1 MNGNDQHLGD
11 ELGQH
16 LRHRV
21 DGLHDAP
28 LTLRDVQGRARTIR
42 RNRWVAGAASVA
54 AAVAIIVPVTI
65 FAGQGLDRS
74 DAPNPGPATSS
85 PSGTPSRASDN
96 DTEES
101 TPEPNPTGGTY
112 DLGQDA
118 SRGADAA
125 IAHLDREAL
134 VWPDGSR
141 VDLPQEY
148 DQFVLV
154 GNEVVAARSDDDG
167 NRSLDVLDS
176 SGAVSLTVPD
186 VAGLAGNA
194 QGTIAAW
201 STTDGEL
208 FTYVGGGTPASL
220 GDQQGAASP
229 VAVLGD
235 GTCEAGA
242 GSCDVYFNQ
251 EFEEPPMVA
260 HEDGTTEQV
269 VGSGAL
275 VVNDVDLQGRAA
287 IRISASDT
295 GSCSGVYDPEKQRYF
310 WKTCDYSLSRFSP
323 DGRYVLALPAY
334 LDGLGPNE
342 VSVLDAT
349 TGDLAAKYQIDRG
362 FIGAQTWEDD
372 THPLVVTYDDHGWRL
387 LRLGLG
393 GVAEQAADP
402 VTDRNEMARPFS
414 LPGSP

>member
-28 LTLRDVQGRARTIR
+28 LTLGDVQGRARTIR
-42 RNRWVAGAASVA
+42 RNRRVAAAASVA
-54 AAVAIIVPVTI
+54 AAVAIIVPVTLI
-65 FAGQGLDRS
+65 AGNGLTRADEL
-74 DAPNPGPATSS
+74 PPASQSPTSE
-85 PSGTPSRASDN
+85 PSRAT
-96 DTEES
+96 DTAES

-112 DLGQDA
+112 DLGADA

-125 IAHLDREAL
+125 VPYLDRGELA
-134 VWPDGSR
+134 WPDGTR

-148 DQFVLV
+148 DQFALV
-154 GNEVVAARSDDDG
+154 GNEVVAARSDDEG
-167 NRSLDVLDS
+167 NRSLDVLDAEGS
-176 SGAVSLTVPD
+176 VVRTVAN
-186 VAGLAGNA
+186 VAGLAGDA

-201 STTDGEL
+201 STASGEL
-208 FTYVGGGTPASL
+208 FTYSGGRPTSL
-220 GDQQGAASP
+220 GDQNGAALP
-229 VAVLGD
+229 AAVLGD
-235 GTCEAGA
+235 GTCEEGA
-242 GSCDVYFNQ
+242 SCDVYFNR
-251 EFEEPPMVA
+251 EFGEPPMVA
-260 HEDGTTEQV
+260 HADGSAEEIAGGGV
-269 VGSGAL
+269 L
-275 VVNDVDLQGRAA
+275 VVNDVDRQGRAA
-287 IRISASDT
+287 LRVSASDT
-295 GSCSGVYDPEKQRYF
+295 GSCSSVYDLDERRYL
-310 WKTCDYSLSRFSP
+310 WETCEYSLSRFSP

-334 LDGLGPNE
+334 LDGLGPNS
-342 VSVLDAT
+342 VSVLDAA
-349 TGDLAAKYQIDRG
+349 TGDLAATYEIDQG

-402 VTDRNEMARPFS
+402 VTDRDEMARPFS